1 MPKIILLNISGI
13 SQFIEDIFWTIINTS
28 VFKYDFFVTQET
40 FPIITIVENSI
51 LLLNVFVKTVIH
63 YYSKLEYF
71 YSTTKQY
78 I

>member
-1 MPKIILLNISGI
+1 MI
-13 SQFIEDIFWTIINTS
+13 
-28 VFKYDFFVTQET
+28 FFVTQET